1 MTVAETLA
9 ALKSEKDIE
18 PSADYAGEENTDDF
32 ILAIQTDKTKQ
43 TKEYVA
49 NDTGNDGH
57 GETPNQKFTEQYA
70 FVFFFTGRS
79 NAQCA

>member
-43 TKEYVA
+43 TKVSFA
-49 NDTGNDGH
+49 VSNSVCVGCC
-57 GETPNQKFTEQYA
+57 PAASRAA
-70 FVFFFTGRS
+70 FSRS
-79 NAQCA
+79 SFI